1 MKVVHFGK
9 YYPPYRGGMEN
20 FLESLC
26 QGLAGAGVKC
36 EVIVA
41 GNGEKSSCKEERG
54 VLVRRMS
61 TLGTI
66 RSLPICPE
74 AIGVLRGLQTDL
86 VNLHHP
92 NPLADMSYFLAKP
105 RGRLVVTYH
114 SDIVGQRCL
123 SRVHAP
129 FLHRVLRRADAIVAT
144 SPQYVAS
151 SEVLRNYHNK
161 IRIIPLGFDS
171 PPLEE
176 AMPLMVNNVKGPKY
190 FFVGRLVPYKGVSVI
205 LEALKLVP
213 GHLWI
218 AGTGPLEGKLRRQV
232 GLSGLNERVEFLGN
246 ISQGEKFT
254 RLKACDVFVLPSIS
268 RAEAFGVALLEAMA
282 MGKPLVVSDLP
293 TGVRLLVQDGVNGY
307 RFPPGDAKALAAI
320 LWRLANAPQEMM
332 SMGEASQ
339 RLVREKYTTKTM
351 INSYLKLYGE
361 LLHLQDI

>member
-1 MKVVHFGK
+1 
-9 YYPPYRGGMEN
+9 MEN

-26 QGLAGAGVKC
+26 QGLARAGVQC

-54 VLVRRMS
+54 VLVRRMGS
-61 TLGTI
+61 LGTI

-74 AIGVLRGLQTDL
+74 AIGALLGLQADII
-86 VNLHHP
+86 NLHHP
-92 NPLADMSYFLAKP
+92 NPLADLSYILAKP
-105 RGRLVVTYH
+105 KGRLVVTYH

-123 SRVHAP
+123 TYLHAP
-129 FLHRVLRRADAIVAT
+129 FLHRVLQRADAIVAT

-161 IRIIPLGFDS
+161 IHTIPLGFDA
-171 PPLEE
+171 PPFGEIK
-176 AMPLMVNNVKGPKY
+176 PLTLNNNKGPKY
-190 FFVGRLVPYKGVSVI
+190 FFIGRLVPYKGVSVMV
-205 LEALKLVP
+205 EALKQVP

-246 ISQGEKFT
+246 ISEREKFT

-293 TGVRLLVQDGVNGY
+293 TGVSLLVQNGVNGH

-320 LWRLANAPQEMM
+320 LLRLANNPQDMM
-332 SMGEASQ
+332 SMGRASQ
-339 RLVREKYTTKTM
+339 RLVQEKYTTNTM
-351 INSYLKLYGE
+351 INSYLKLYEG
-361 LLHLQDI
+361 LMHLRDV